1 MVSAFDFERLYLAVQ
16 DYKLQRGWS
25 NLRLDKQRLMDFCL
39 GNSGFSNKWYTLLI
53 PKSELDI
60 KQFSDVKKQEDIM
73 LRLLLDYTERF
84 YNALKNAYEGQFYQV
99 TQVQEDDPG
108 MIKMYHFE
116 IEESDDGLD
125 YAQRLEQLQDIVA
138 QGDIG
143 KAKEWNAPGMVAVT
157 FDKHLYYPLLSIEK
171 NADLPLKMR
180 PMAFDAPSEITFI
193 QDLEAFIETP
203 RGQEIIGDKS
213 LYLLRNADTKSK
225 GLGFATAGN
234 FYPDFL
240 LWLVDDKT
248 GKQWLS
254 LIDPKGIRNLNLDD
268 AKFGLYSEIKALE
281 PKLADKDLSLS
292 AFIVSETLHSDL
304 INVSESKDKLEKRN
318 VLFME
323 DTGPVYLEKLFRKMV
338 A

>member
-1 MVSAFDFERLYLAVQ
+1 M
-16 DYKLQRGWS
+16 QRGWS

-138 QGDIG
+138 KGDIG

-203 RGQEIIGDKS
+203 KGQDIIGDKS

-304 INVSESKDKLEKRN
+304 INVSEPKDKLEERN